1 MLGNVQ
7 PLDILALQETTS
19 NASLNSPTGQASG
32 KGLIDTLN
40 GFYGA
45 GTYAVG
51 PYQATESGGDVADGN
66 GPNTVIYNTKTMT
79 LLASVPVDPSGG
91 ISKLGS
97 SSGEYR
103 EVMRY
108 QFQPKND
115 TNPADAFYVYV
126 SHYKSGTTTSD
137 QTSRAGE
144 AQIIVNNEATLPAG
158 SSVILVGDYNV
169 SSSSEASYQ
178 DVVASNSL
186 TNLPTGKGI
195 DPLNLTGATGITW
208 GSSTLG
214 QLTESANDLRYRDD
228 FQVMSQHVYRAD
240 NGGLEYINGSYHVF
254 GNNGTTSYQG
264 SVNNRGNT
272 SLSSLVL
279 RGDLNSDGNVTSSD
293 ISQMLTMLTDV
304 NGYQS
309 AHSLSNS
316 ALLAMA
322 DVNRDGVIN
331 NADLQALLIE
341 LQNPTAANS
350 ASDREYGIGRL
361 NYRQRPF
368 ACCGGLLDYFRGRFR
383 VFRAGTIVAGPRGYR
398 QLACLLAAREFL
410 HGARLALQNVC
421 SSLAIVCPTVSPTTL
436 DISVRRSC
444 ACHNNTSSRIL
455 SGARRNR
462 GSGKLTAQA
471 RDRRRTSFQAN
482 AGIVKPNSSHDAG
495 SGTADVVA
503 WPVVK

>member
-1 MLGNVQ
+1 MKLRFLGYGNFAITALVLGGLTAVASAQTTQNIRIATYNIEDDINGATVPLPGLPQVLEGIGEQNVLGNVQ

-32 KGLIDTLN
+32 MGLIDTLN

-45 GTYAVG
+45 GTYAVS

-79 LLASVPVDPSGG
+79 LLASVPVDPPGG
-91 ISKLGS
+91 TSHLGS

-108 QFQPKND
+108 EFQPKND
-115 TNPADAFYVYV
+115 TNPADVFYMYV
-126 SHYKSGTTTSD
+126 SHYKSGTGTTNQND
-137 QTSRAGE
+137 RAGE
-144 AQIIVNNEATLPAG
+144 AQIIVNDEANLPAG
-158 SSVILVGDYNV
+158 SSVLLVGDYNV

-208 GSSTLG
+208 GSSTVGL
-214 QLTESANDLRYRDD
+214 LSESATDLRYRDD

-272 SLSSLVL
+272 SLNSLML
-279 RGDLNSDGNVTSSD
+279 RGDLNLDGSVTASD
-293 ISQMLTMLTDV
+293 ISQMLNMLTNV
-304 NGYQS
+304 SGYQS

-316 ALLAMA
+316 ALLAVA
-322 DVNRDGVIN
+322 DVNGDGVIN
-331 NADLQALLIE
+331 NADVQALLTE
-341 LQNPTAANS
+341 LQNPTAVNAPVTAS
-350 ASDREYGIGRL
+350 TVLADLTTASDHLPVVADYSVT
-361 NYRQRPF
+361 F
-368 ACCGGLLDYFRGRFR
+368 GGGS
-383 VFRAGTIVAGPRGYR
+383 VSSVP
-398 QLACLLAAREFL
+398 EP
-410 HGARLALQNVC
+410 
-421 SSLAIVCPTVSPTTL
+421 SSLALVAIGSLLVCW
-436 DISVRRSC
+436 R
-444 ACHNNTSSRIL
+444 
-455 SGARRNR
+455 RRNFCTPH
-462 GSGKLTAQA
+462 G
-471 RDRRRTSFQAN
+471 
-482 AGIVKPNSSHDAG
+482 
-495 SGTADVVA
+495 
-503 WPVVK
+503 